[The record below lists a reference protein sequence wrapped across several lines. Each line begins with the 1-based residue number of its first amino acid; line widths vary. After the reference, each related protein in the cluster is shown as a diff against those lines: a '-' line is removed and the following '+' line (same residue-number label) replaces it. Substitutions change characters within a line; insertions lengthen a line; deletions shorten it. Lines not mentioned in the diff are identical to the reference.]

1 MNKRTVFYI
10 LAKIVFLEAVLMILP
25 ALVSLYYK
33 EYDTMKVFL
42 LAALAA
48 AVISLPLIL
57 LKPKNTQINFR
68 EGIVI
73 AALGWIVIP
82 ILGAIPFYA
91 SGEIPSFVDAIFESV
106 SGFTTTGS
114 TILTDI
120 EALSRGMI
128 FWRSFTHW
136 VGGMGVLVLTIAILP
151 SDKNSSSLNLMK
163 GECAGPQVGKL
174 VPKGKWSAM
183 ILYII
188 YAIMTVIMIL
198 MLLIGDMP
206 LFDSVCHAMAAAGT
220 GGFGIKNAGVAF
232 YNSTYIEWVIAIFMI
247 LFGINFNMYYFLLI
261 RKISYIYKN
270 TELKVYLGIIIAS
283 SATIAVNVYNLY
295 ENLGLSIRHAFFQVS
310 SIITSTGFATV
321 DFNKWPE
328 FSKML
333 IIMLMFVG
341 ACAGSTGGGFKVAR
355 IVIMFKSARKSI
367 RKMIHPKSVN
377 LVKSDDRTIDVETVH
392 GVHSYLI
399 IYLGIIVASLLL
411 ISLNNFDFA
420 TSFTAVTT
428 CVNNIGPGISKIGPM
443 DNFSIF
449 SDFSKIVLSIDM
461 LLGRLECLPL
471 IMMMSPAIWR
481 KKFY

>member
-10 LAKIVFLEAVLMILP
+10 LGKIVFLEAILMLLP
-25 ALVSLYYK
+25 AMVSLYYK
-33 EYDTMKVFL
+33 EYDVMAIFL
-42 LAALAA
+42 IAA
-48 AVISLPLIL
+48 AATVLVSLPFII
-57 LKPKNTQINFR
+57 LKPKETGVNSR
-68 EGIVI
+68 EGIII
-73 AALGWIVIP
+73 AALSWIIIP
-82 ILGAIPFYA
+82 LFGAIPFYA
-91 SGEIPSFVDAIFESV
+91 SGEIPSLIDAIFESV

-120 EALSRGMI
+120 ESLSKGMI

-163 GECAGPQVGKL
+163 GECPGPQVGKL

-188 YAIMTVIMIL
+188 YAVLTVIMVI

-206 LFDSVCHAMAAAGT
+206 LFDSICHAMGTAGT
-220 GGFGIKNAGVAF
+220 GGFGIKNTGVSF
-232 YNSTYIEWVIAIFMI
+232 YNSAYIEWVIGIFMM
-247 LFGINFNMYYFLLI
+247 LFGINLNLYYFLLI
-261 RKISYIYKN
+261 RRFSYIYKN
-270 TELKVYLGIIIAS
+270 TELKVYLGVILAS
-283 SATIAVNVYNLY
+283 SAAIAVNIYNLY
-295 ENLGLSIRHAFFQVS
+295 ENVGNSIRHAFFQVS
-310 SIITSTGFATV
+310 SIITSTGFATA

-328 FSKML
+328 FSKMIL
-333 IIMLMFVG
+333 ILLMFMG

-355 IVIMFKSARKSI
+355 VVIMFKSAKKSM
-367 RKMIHPKSVN
+367 RKMLHPKSVN
-377 LVKSDDRTIDVETVH
+377 LVKSDDRTVDIETVH

-399 IYLGIIVASLLL
+399 IYLGIIVVSLLL

-420 TSFTAVTT
+420 TSFTSVVT
-428 CVNNIGPGISKIGPM
+428 CLNNIGPGISKIGPM

-449 SDFSKIVLSIDM
+449 SDFSKIILSIDM

>member
-120 EALSRGMI
+120 EALSRGML

-188 YAIMTVIMIL
+188 YAILTVIMIL

-206 LFDSVCHAMAAAGT
+206 LFDSVCHAMATAGT
-220 GGFGIKNAGVAF
+220 GGFGIKNTGVAF
-232 YNSTYIEWVIAIFMI
+232 YDSAYIEWVIAIFMI

-333 IIMLMFVG
+333 IIMLMFIG

-399 IYLGIIVASLLL
+399 IYLGIIAASLLL

>member
-10 LAKIVFLEAVLMILP
+10 LGKIVFLEAILMLLP
-25 ALVSLYYK
+25 AMVSLYYK
-33 EYDTMKVFL
+33 EYDVMAIFL
-42 LAALAA
+42 IAA
-48 AVISLPLIL
+48 AATVLVSLPFII
-57 LKPKNTQINFR
+57 LKPKETGVNSR
-68 EGIVI
+68 EGIII
-73 AALGWIVIP
+73 AALSWIIIP
-82 ILGAIPFYA
+82 LFGAIPFYA
-91 SGEIPSFVDAIFESV
+91 SGEIPSLIDAIFESV

-120 EALSRGMI
+120 ESLSKGML

-163 GECAGPQVGKL
+163 GECPGPQVGKL

-188 YAIMTVIMIL
+188 YAVLTVIMVI

-206 LFDSVCHAMAAAGT
+206 LFDSICHAMGTAGT
-220 GGFGIKNAGVAF
+220 GGFGIKNTGVSF
-232 YNSTYIEWVIAIFMI
+232 YNSAYIEWVIGIFMM
-247 LFGINFNMYYFLLI
+247 LFGINLNLYYFLLI
-261 RKISYIYKN
+261 RRFSYIYKN
-270 TELKVYLGIIIAS
+270 TELKVYLGVILAS
-283 SATIAVNVYNLY
+283 SAAIAVNIYNLY
-295 ENLGLSIRHAFFQVS
+295 ENVGNSIRHAFFQVS
-310 SIITSTGFATV
+310 SIITSTGFATA

-328 FSKML
+328 FSKMIL
-333 IIMLMFVG
+333 ILLMFMG

-355 IVIMFKSARKSI
+355 VVIMFKSAKKSM
-367 RKMIHPKSVN
+367 RKMLHPKSVN
-377 LVKSDDRTIDVETVH
+377 LVKSDDRTVDIETVH

-399 IYLGIIVASLLL
+399 IYLGIIVVSLLL

-420 TSFTAVTT
+420 TSFTSVVT
-428 CVNNIGPGISKIGPM
+428 CLNNIGPGISKIGPM

-449 SDFSKIVLSIDM
+449 SDFSKIILSIDM